1 MAPRSVSVPDPLR
14 DIFSR
19 AEETVAAYFA
29 ERRQEIE
36 SGTLEHSGSRYVLL
50 RGPALSVELFD
61 LMRDFYGEGRQRE
74 ADAFSRHLLYDLA
87 HAVGRSDARNFHARM
102 RLGDPVERLSAGPVH
117 FAFTGWAHVRID
129 ARSVTEPGDAFCLI
143 YDHDHSFE
151 ADAWLAAGRSVDEP
165 VCIMNAGY
173 SSGWCEASFDT
184 PLVAAEVLCRARGD
198 EACRFVMAPP
208 ARIEAQLARWAE
220 GADAP
225 PSGSVSVPDF
235 LARKRLEEELRRKR
249 DELEERVR
257 ERTAELEATYEA
269 LKQETQERAEAE
281 SRLMKSQRLEA
292 IGRLAGGIAH
302 DFNNLLTGIQG
313 YAHLLDR
320 ELGAT
325 HPGAGHVKEIVL
337 ATERAA
343 SLTAQLLAFAR
354 RQVVEPRV
362 LDLNGTVDS
371 LSGLLHRIIGEEITL
386 ETELGAEVPP
396 VRMDPGQLE
405 QLLVNLIVNARDALP
420 GGGHVKVATEALEVG
435 LAEGEGEL
443 PPGRYARL
451 VVTDDGHGM
460 DAETRERAFE
470 PFFTT
475 RAGAERSGSGLGLAT
490 VHGVVRQAGGAV
502 SLESAEGGGTRAVVS
517 LPAADPAEDEPA
529 RPSRPP
535 LEPAPGR
542 GQLVL
547 LVEDRESLRRLG
559 REILVDAGYE
569 VLVAGDA
576 EEARVCFAAEQ
587 HELVAVVTD
596 VVMPGTRGPE
606 LVEEMRRARPDLP
619 AILVSGHVGDAL
631 EGAALPPRT
640 AFVAKPYRPA
650 ALLRT
655 LAALIRDAA
664 DER

>member
-292 IGRLAGGIAH
+292 IGRLAGGI
-302 DFNNLLTGIQG
+302 
-313 YAHLLDR
+313 
-320 ELGAT
+320 
-325 HPGAGHVKEIVL
+325 
-337 ATERAA
+337 
-343 SLTAQLLAFAR
+343 
-354 RQVVEPRV
+354 
-362 LDLNGTVDS
+362 GT
-371 LSGLLHRIIGEEITL
+371 
-386 ETELGAEVPP
+386 
-396 VRMDPGQLE
+396 
-405 QLLVNLIVNARDALP
+405 
-420 GGGHVKVATEALEVG
+420 
-435 LAEGEGEL
+435 
-443 PPGRYARL
+443 
-451 VVTDDGHGM
+451 
-460 DAETRERAFE
+460 
-470 PFFTT
+470 
-475 RAGAERSGSGLGLAT
+475 
-490 VHGVVRQAGGAV
+490 
-502 SLESAEGGGTRAVVS
+502 SA
-517 LPAADPAEDEPA
+517 
-529 RPSRPP
+529 
-535 LEPAPGR
+535 GR
-542 GQLVL
+542 G
-547 LVEDRESLRRLG
+547 
-559 REILVDAGYE
+559 
-569 VLVAGDA
+569 
-576 EEARVCFAAEQ
+576 
-587 HELVAVVTD
+587 
-596 VVMPGTRGPE
+596 
-606 LVEEMRRARPDLP
+606 
-619 AILVSGHVGDAL
+619 VSGRNQLSV
-631 EGAALPPRT
+631 
-640 AFVAKPYRPA
+640 
-650 ALLRT
+650 
-655 LAALIRDAA
+655 
-664 DER
+664 